1 MSAYAHCA
9 GEVED
14 RGKTVDKY
22 YQEQLQRLREG
33 AGEFARRYPAIAP
46 MLLEE
51 SGDPD
56 VERILEGT
64 AWLCGKIHERLDQTA
79 PGLVQSLLRLVFP
92 QAILPVPS
100 VTLVRFT
107 PRQGFSEALDVP
119 AGTQVASNPVDGVS
133 CIFSTAHDL
142 RVLPLSIVAVAGESP
157 NASSTT
163 VTVTLRSRA
172 PLREILDDSL
182 PLYLAGSYAAASQRF
197 LALLTR
203 CTGCAVSTGAQTIS
217 LPPQAVTQHA
227 LPLTD
232 MRLPAS
238 SRSNRGY
245 MELLRYFHFPEQLL
259 ALRVSGLRRCNF
271 SSDDRELRLE
281 FRLRGGGDTIPDFPD
296 GCFALNVTPAANVFR
311 VPAEPLVIDHTR
323 EEYLIRPQDGKQRF
337 LEILGV
343 ESATA
348 LFPGGRTLACLPYEA
363 YDETRRGLLYSL
375 RHRRAEQDGAVEHLL
390 TPLYRLEN
398 RETVPDRCT
407 LSMDLL
413 CCNHSLPGSLQVGDV
428 CRPTDSSP
436 AQAEFANIT
445 APAPMLPRHAD
456 ESLQWR
462 FVSHMNAN
470 LLSLASAEALRSL
483 LELYV
488 PESGAAPE
496 LAAANQRRVQAVTA
510 FSSGDEERLFRGRL
524 LRGRL
529 LRLTLDP
536 AGFVSDGDLFL
547 FASALER
554 FFAEYANLNTY
565 SRLQL
570 KVGGTGESHQW
581 PPRLGE
587 KQLI

>member
-1 MSAYAHCA
+1 M
-9 GEVED
+9 
-14 RGKTVDKY
+14 DKY
-22 YQEQLQRLREG
+22 YQEQLQFLRQG

-64 AWLCGKIHERLDQTA
+64 AWLCAKIHERLDQTA
-79 PGLVQSLLRLVFP
+79 PELIQSLLRLVFP

-100 VTLVRFT
+100 TTLLRFT
-107 PRQGFSEALDVP
+107 PKPGFSEALDVP
-119 AGTQVASNPVDGVS
+119 AGTQVASNHVDGVS
-133 CIFSTAHDL
+133 CIYSTTHAL
-142 RVLPLSIVAVAGESP
+142 RVLPMTVASVACVSP
-157 NASSTT
+157 STASTT
-163 VTVTLRSRA
+163 VTVTLQGRA
-172 PLREILDDSL
+172 PLRNFLDDSL
-182 PLYLAGSYAAASQRF
+182 SLHLTGSYAASSQR
-197 LALLTR
+197 LMALLSH
-203 CTGCAVSTGAQTIS
+203 CTGCTVIAGAQTVS
-217 LPPQAVTQHA
+217 LPPQAVRQHTQ
-227 LPLTD
+227 PLTD

-238 SRSNRGY
+238 RRSNRGY
-245 MELLRYFHFPEQLL
+245 MELLRYFHNPEQLL
-259 ALRVSGLRRCNF
+259 AVRVSGLKRCVLTG
-271 SSDDRELRLE
+271 DDRELRLE
-281 FRLRGGGDTIPDFPD
+281 FHLRGNAPDVPDFPD
-296 GCFALNVTPAANVFR
+296 GCFALNVIPAINAFR

-323 EEYLIRPQDGKQRF
+323 EEYTIRPQDGKRRF

-348 LFPGGRTLACLPYEA
+348 LFPGGRTLPCRPYEA
-363 YDETRRGLLYSL
+363 YDDTSTGLLYSL
-375 RHRRAEQDGAVEHLL
+375 RYRRAEKDGEIEHLL
-390 TPLYRLEN
+390 TPLYRLED
-398 RETVPDRCT
+398 REEMPDRCT
-407 LSMDLL
+407 LSMELL
-413 CCNHSLPGSLQVGDV
+413 CCNHSLPGSLQIGDV

-436 AQAEFANIT
+436 AQADFSNIT

-470 LLSLASAEALRSL
+470 LLSLASADALRSL
-483 LELYV
+483 LELYT

-510 FSSGDEERLFRGRL
+510 FFSVAEERLFRGRL

-547 FASALER
+547 FANALER

-565 SRLQL
+565 TRLHL
-570 KVGGTGESHQW
+570 TVGGSGRSHQW